1 MRRSCKAA
9 AQAVL
14 VAMVLTTGVVAQGA
28 REVVDRIVAVIDDE
42 VITWRELEA
51 KAQGYYAQLTDIPDA
66 TQREVKR
73 QQILQQVLDIEI
85 GDRIVER
92 EINQNKERLGVGE
105 KDIDRAVE
113 EVLRMNHLTRE
124 QLQTALYGQGLT
136 WTEYR
141 DKLRTQIERARLIQF
156 KVQGKVQLKDADV
169 QRRCEERRR
178 SGAQNLQVC
187 ASHVL
192 LQIPPAA
199 SDETVQSLH
208 AEASKLQAELQSGA
222 DFAAYALKYSA
233 DKAAPD
239 GKLGCFHKGE
249 MVEPFEKAAFGL
261 PVGGISPVVRTEFG
275 FHIIK
280 VTDKRTATTGS
291 CDSEALEPFRNELY
305 QEEMGRQMA
314 AWVED
319 LRKKAFVE
327 VRL

>member
-1 MRRSCKAA
+1 MQTLCRMA
-9 AQAVL
+9 
-14 VAMVLTTGVVAQGA
+14 VVAAVMGSATPTLAA
-28 REVVDRIVAVIDDE
+28 REMVDRIVAVIDDE

-51 KAQGYYAQLTDIPDA
+51 KADGYYGQLAEMSDPQA
-66 TQREVKR
+66 REAKR
-73 QQILQQVLDIEI
+73 QQILKQVLDIEI

-92 EINQNKERLGVGE
+92 EITQNKERLGVGE

-124 QLQTALYGQGLT
+124 QLQSALYGQGLT
-136 WTEYR
+136 WGEYR
-141 DKLRTQIERARLIQF
+141 DKLRIQIERARLIQF
-156 KVQGKVQLKDADV
+156 KVQGKVQLKDSEV
-169 QRRCEERRR
+169 LRRCEERKR
-178 SGAQNLQVC
+178 SGSHNLEVC

-192 LQIPPAA
+192 LAIPRGA
-199 SDETVQSLH
+199 SDADIEALH
-208 AEASKLQAELQSGA
+208 AEASKLQSELQSGA

-249 MVEPFEKAAFGL
+249 MVEPFERAAFAL
-261 PVGGISPVVRTEFG
+261 PVGGVSAVVRTEFG

-280 VTDKRTATTGS
+280 VSDRRTASTGT
-291 CDSEALEPFRNELY
+291 CDGDALEPFRNELY

-314 AWVED
+314 TWVED
-319 LRKKAFVE
+319 LRKKAFVD

>member
-1 MRRSCKAA
+1 LQTLCRT
-9 AQAVL
+9 V
-14 VAMVLTTGVVAQGA
+14 VVAAVIGCVAPTVAA
-28 REVVDRIVAVIDDE
+28 REMVDRIVAVIDDE

-51 KAQGYYAQLTDIPDA
+51 KAEGYYAQLAEMNDPQA
-66 TQREVKR
+66 REAKR
-73 QQILQQVLDIEI
+73 QQVLKQVLDIEI

-92 EINQNKERLGVGE
+92 EIAQNKERLGVGE

-124 QLQTALYGQGLT
+124 QLQSALYGQGLT
-136 WTEYR
+136 WSEYR

-156 KVQGKVQLKDADV
+156 KVQGKVQLKDSDV
-169 QRRCEERRR
+169 LRRCEERKR
-178 SGAQNLQVC
+178 SGSLNLEVC

-192 LQIPPAA
+192 LAIPPGA
-199 SDETVQSLH
+199 SDEAIEALH
-208 AEASKLQAELQSGA
+208 AEASKLQSELQSGA

-249 MVEPFEKAAFGL
+249 MVEPFERAAFAL
-261 PVGGISPVVRTEFG
+261 PVGGISAVVRTEFG

-280 VTDKRTATTGS
+280 VTDRRTASTGS
-291 CDSEALEPFRNELY
+291 CEGEALEPFRNELY

-314 AWVED
+314 SWVDD
-319 LRKKAFVE
+319 LRKKAFVD